1 MQVYIVTIQTHW
13 IGEIVLS
20 RAVMANNEKE
30 AADLIRNSSM
40 FRQNENTRIIS
51 VKKDEKNYPHIIP

>member
-13 IGEIVLS
+13 IGEIILN

-30 AADLIRNSSM
+30 AADLIRSSSM

-51 VKKDEKNYPHIIP
+51 VKKDEKKYPHIIP